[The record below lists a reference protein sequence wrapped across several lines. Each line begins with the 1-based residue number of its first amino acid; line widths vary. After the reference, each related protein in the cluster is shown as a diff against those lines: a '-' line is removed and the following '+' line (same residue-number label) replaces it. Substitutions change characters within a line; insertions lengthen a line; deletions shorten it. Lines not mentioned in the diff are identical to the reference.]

1 MLVERLLDSHFYNN
15 ATQKHSL
22 VIAGVDDVPVE
33 IDRGVR
39 IDQHDLC
46 SSHEEADI
54 HITQHAIALRLLGK
68 SVNVVF
74 DNKDVFVL
82 LVHFYNSQ
90 FKASNPPPPPPMFM
104 SSPVKERAVVD
115 IPATAEAHLDIAP
128 DLLAIHGLSGAD
140 NTASLH
146 DIGKG
151 TVLEISKKG
160 GILLFN
166 IGDVAPDIKSGE
178 AQATAFICAHMASQH
193 SNCTSMTECRVKLW
207 RFKTGRSGASSV
219 KLCSLPPT
227 IAAFIQN
234 FI

>member
-1 MLVERLLDSHFYNN
+1 MLAEGLLDSHFHNN
-15 ATQKHSL
+15 ATQKHSM
-22 VIAGVDDVPVE
+22 VIAGVCDVPVE

-90 FKASNPPPPPPMFM
+90 FKASNPPPPMFM
-104 SSPVKERAVVD
+104 SSPVKERAVFD
-115 IPATAEAHLDIAP
+115 IPATAEAHRDIAG

-160 GILLFN
+160 GLPLFN
-166 IGDVAPDIKSGE
+166 IGDVAADIKSGE
-178 AQATAFICAHMASQH
+178 AQATAFTCAHMASQH
-193 SNCTSMTECRVKLW
+193 SNCTSMTECKVKVW
-207 RFKTGRSGASSV
+207 RSKTGRSRASSV